1 MIARDLIKLFNGN
14 KRWKAQDL
22 NISEA
27 TSISIAVASL
37 KLKNEKFIADISDII
52 KAYIKNANPVELVNL
67 SKSSFYMRKFNH
79 SKDLYSVVHAECIT
93 RFNSRALPENII
105 KALKSVY
112 SSHGIMNDSPF
123 AEVKLKRN

>member
-1 MIARDLIKLFNGN
+1 MDTEQQSPQLQQRIKKTHIPMHDVDDIAFRNRHDP
-14 KRWKAQDL
+14 
-22 NISEA
+22 
-27 TSISIAVASL
+27 
-37 KLKNEKFIADISDII
+37 KFIADISDII